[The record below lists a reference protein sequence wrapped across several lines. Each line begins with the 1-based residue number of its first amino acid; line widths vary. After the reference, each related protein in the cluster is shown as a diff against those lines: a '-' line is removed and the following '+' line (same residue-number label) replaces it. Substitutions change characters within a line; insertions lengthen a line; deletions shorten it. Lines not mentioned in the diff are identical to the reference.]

1 MPALPPPRR
10 PGDAGRPHTPRCAD
24 PCEPTGAPPARRP
37 GPPRTGVLGCLGCL
51 GCLGLGVASYV
62 VHAVVAAGAPRRP
75 PPVRHPA
82 YGPGVVARG
91 VLGSVLVLVGSL
103 GGATLPGSTPL
114 LGLDLLRDVR
124 GSEAGRMVAL
134 SVVMLGLGLLAAQW
148 LVLCRRVASDP
159 APRRHDAVRLVRRA
173 TLLWSVPLLVA
184 PPLFSRDGWSYAA
197 QGMLAHLGLSPYEHG
212 PGVLHGPVVEA
223 VDPRWMD
230 TVTPYGPL
238 PLWLG
243 ELGAGVTGNPWVLVV
258 GHRLVAVVGLVLL
271 AWAVPRLARWGGVD
285 EALASA
291 LVLASPLML
300 TNGVAGLHNDLLM
313 VGLMA
318 AALVVAGERGAGAG
332 GWWWGAVLGGLAAAV
347 KAPGGLVCLAVVLVT
362 LPVAASLGARAVR
375 TAQVALVS
383 VGTLVGL
390 GLVTGLGSGWVGAL
404 GVPGTVSTPLSHT
417 TLLGGLLDRLA
428 ALVGLGLPDAAL
440 VEVVRHV
447 GTLAAVVVALL
458 VLLRRP
464 TGDRASGLASLA
476 VVLGVLVLLSPVVHL
491 WYLLWVTPFLATQR
505 LPWAATTALVGGS
518 VALGLA
524 APLDSS
530 LHGAYLAITLGCVL
544 MAVLVPLL
552 LLTRRSRER
561 VRRITQAARLPV

>member
-1 MPALPPPRR
+1 
-10 PGDAGRPHTPRCAD
+10 
-24 PCEPTGAPPARRP
+24 
-37 GPPRTGVLGCLGCL
+37 
-51 GCLGLGVASYV
+51 
-62 VHAVVAAGAPRRP
+62 
-75 PPVRHPA
+75 
-82 YGPGVVARG
+82 
-91 VLGSVLVLVGSL
+91 
-103 GGATLPGSTPL
+103 
-114 LGLDLLRDVR
+114 
-124 GSEAGRMVAL
+124 
-134 SVVMLGLGLLAAQW
+134 
-148 LVLCRRVASDP
+148 
-159 APRRHDAVRLVRRA
+159 
-173 TLLWSVPLLVA
+173 
-184 PPLFSRDGWSYAA
+184 
-197 QGMLAHLGLSPYEHG
+197 
-212 PGVLHGPVVEA
+212 
-223 VDPRWMD
+223 
-230 TVTPYGPL
+230 
-238 PLWLG
+238 
-243 ELGAGVTGNPWVLVV
+243 
-258 GHRLVAVVGLVLL
+258 
-271 AWAVPRLARWGGVD
+271 
-285 EALASA
+285 
-291 LVLASPLML
+291 
-300 TNGVAGLHNDLLM
+300 
-313 VGLMA
+313 
-318 AALVVAGERGAGAG
+318 
-332 GWWWGAVLGGLAAAV
+332 
-347 KAPGGLVCLAVVLVT
+347 VVLVT

-404 GVPGTVSTPLSHT
+404 GVPGTVSTPLSLT

-447 GTLAAVVVALL
+447 GTLAAVVVALV